1 MLVILFGEQ
10 FFIYSLLLAGTTVED
25 SSFAPDSLSS
35 KKSVGK
41 PVLSDIYEKTEYSQ
55 SHSDK
60 SSEKLSIHNTL
71 QVYNRFKVSYWSF
84 CYKMPNTLDLTLKM
98 PVEIVLIHKY
108 LIKRLV

>member
-25 SSFAPDSLSS
+25 SSLAPDSLSS

-71 QVYNRFKVSYWSF
+71 QVYNRFNVSSWSF
-84 CYKMPNTLDLTLKM
+84 CCEVPNILDLKVHKI
-98 PVEIVLIHKY
+98 PVEIVLTHSY
-108 LIKRLV
+108 LIEI